1 MELDKKKTLQILNTL
16 KMCYTNFKNFPSI
29 ILDNDEVFFQHLIA
43 IVDSVDELCSL
54 EITKNTNSYKFR
66 IAASLPKYNN
76 MLIEEILKFCNMF
89 HIRVD
94 MSKSIKTTSVIS
106 FEINLDN

>member
-1 MELDKKKTLQILNTL
+1 M
-16 KMCYTNFKNFPSI
+16 
-29 ILDNDEVFFQHLIA
+29 VFIQHLIA
-43 IVDSVDELCSL
+43 ILDSVDELCSL
-54 EITKNTNSYKFR
+54 EITRNTDSYRFR

-89 HIRVD
+89 KLHID
-94 MSKSIKTTSVIS
+94 MSKSIKTSSVIS

>member
-1 MELDKKKTLQILNTL
+1 MEINRKH
-16 KMCYTNFKNFPSI
+16 FPKVMQ
-29 ILDNDEVFFQHLIA
+29 DNDEVFLAHLEGVIG
-43 IVDSVDELCSL
+43 SVDELCSL
-54 EITKNTNSYKFR
+54 EITKNTNSYRFR

-94 MSKSIKTTSVIS
+94 MSKSIKTTSVIT
-106 FEINLDN
+106 FEINLEV

>member
-1 MELDKKKTLQILNTL
+1 MEINKKH
-16 KMCYTNFKNFPSI
+16 FPKVMQ
-29 ILDNDEVFFQHLIA
+29 DNDEIFLAHLEGVIS
-43 IVDSVDELCSL
+43 SVDELCSL
-54 EITKNTNSYKFR
+54 EITKLTDSYRFR

-89 HIRVD
+89 QIRLD

-106 FEINLDN
+106 FEINLN